1 MKIKTFYVQPT
12 DEYEKNNIQYNKVLI
27 LLFRYCNFSGLAG
40 YLAGV
45 SVAVKQAMPDHVIY
59 RSPVGKITNRN
70 IPLACFLLAFVLWA
84 IGKIVSLFST

>member
-1 MKIKTFYVQPT
+1 MCNQPM
-12 DEYEKNNIQYNKVLI
+12 NMRRINIQYIKVLI

-84 IGKIVSLFST
+84 IGKIVSSFST

>member
-1 MKIKTFYVQPT
+1 MNMRRIS
-12 DEYEKNNIQYNKVLI
+12 IQYNKVLI

>member
-1 MKIKTFYVQPT
+1 MNMRRIS
-12 DEYEKNNIQYNKVLI
+12 IQYNKVLI

-84 IGKIVSLFST
+84 IGKIVSSFST

>member
-1 MKIKTFYVQPT
+1 MCNLPMNMRRIS
-12 DEYEKNNIQYNKVLI
+12 IQYNKVLI

-84 IGKIVSLFST
+84 IGKIVFSFST

>member
-1 MKIKTFYVQPT
+1 MCNQPM
-12 DEYEKNNIQYNKVLI
+12 NMRRISIQYNKVLI

-84 IGKIVSLFST
+84 IGKIVSSFST

>member
-1 MKIKTFYVQPT
+1 MCNQPM
-12 DEYEKNNIQYNKVLI
+12 NMRRISIQYNKVLI